1 MNPGPW
7 VIKARTQQKRL
18 CVIPLLCAL
27 KVLLLI
33 MNISHRTTLPSF
45 CSLKMHWN
53 SIIHNRPTTSC
64 SPVCLLDLTLPFKF
78 TCFPA
83 LPSHLLMWKWNCDS
97 NELATM
103 SHKKEIQEKKSVY
116 KKRCVL
122 PVNLQHQLLSLMV
135 CHSPWHQ
142 NHIHKVHFSSGQEK
156 TQKKTNEK
164 AMSLLSHYYHKSLVC
179 DLLTN
184 CL

>member
-7 VIKARTQQKRL
+7 VIKAHIQQKSL
-18 CVIPLLCAL
+18 CVIPLLYAL

-33 MNISHRTTLPSF
+33 MNISHRTTLHSSF

-53 SIIHNRPTTSC
+53 SIIHNRHTTSC

-103 SHKKEIQEKKSVY
+103 SHKREIQEGKKSVY
-116 KKRCVL
+116 KKRCVP

-135 CHSPWHQ
+135 CHGPWHL
-142 NHIHKVHFSSGQEK
+142 NHIHKVRFSSGQEK
-156 TQKKTNEK
+156 TQKKLMKKQCQT
-164 AMSLLSHYYHKSLVC
+164 VPF
-179 DLLTN
+179 
-184 CL
+184 